1 MVKPKIIISLVLIVL
16 IISLDVSVRKNIEM
30 VNTTAEYENTI
41 NLAAAETRINL
52 NITETYQELKRV
64 SLEKKLIIAPVNN
77 ESMILYNKFRTL
89 IDNFYLLETLYP
101 QAYLSKYKNISSED
115 ITNLNAVLSRC
126 KEFFYLLA
134 SNKSLIKGTED
145 SQFIELKGE
154 ELDCIV
160 VITGIMSD
168 LDYYTRSVYEDKNIK
183 DNEKWRIFAVKSHE
197 YFRRSNKDLDQ
208 RFQLVAN
215 YVSKESNLNASKNT
229 K

>member
-1 MVKPKIIISLVLIVL
+1 
-16 IISLDVSVRKNIEM
+16 LDVSVRKNIEM

-183 DNEKWRIFAVKSHE
+183 DNEKWRIFVIKSHE

>member
-183 DNEKWRIFAVKSHE
+183 DNEKWRIFVIKSHE